1 MSARTYCMVSA
12 VVFAVVAIAHLVRAV
27 QGMPVV
33 VGTWQAP
40 TAISWLAV
48 VVAGGLALWGFRLS
62 GGGRTAA

>member
-1 MSARTYCMVSA
+1 MSARTYCTVSG

-27 QGMPVV
+27 QGMPVM
-33 VGTWQAP
+33 VGTWPAP

-62 GGGRTAA
+62 GRAAS